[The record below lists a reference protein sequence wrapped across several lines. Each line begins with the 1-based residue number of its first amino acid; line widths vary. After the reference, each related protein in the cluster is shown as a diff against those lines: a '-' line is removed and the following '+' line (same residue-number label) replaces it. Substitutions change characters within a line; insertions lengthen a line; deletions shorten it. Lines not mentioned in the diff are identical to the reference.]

1 MILFL
6 SSSNLSAR
14 AIVPPAD
21 TGSGLASPLEG
32 GPEGGP
38 EGVADGGPEDCAE
51 SGARGAGRTPDAG
64 PLGKPIPAGRWK
76 LFGRFIVLRP

>member
-14 AIVPPAD
+14 VIVPAAG
-21 TGSGLASPLEG
+21 TCGELASPLDG
-32 GPEGGP
+32 GPEGGT
-38 EGVADGGPEDCAE
+38 EGDADGGPEDCAE

-64 PLGKPIPAGRWK
+64 PLGRPTPAGRWK
-76 LFGRFIVLRP
+76 LFGRLIVLRP

>member
-14 AIVPPAD
+14 VIVPA
-21 TGSGLASPLEG
+21 GGGLVSPLDEG
-32 GPEGGP
+32 GPE
-38 EGVADGGPEDCAE
+38 VVTDDGAEDCAE

-64 PLGKPIPAGRWK
+64 PLGRPTPARRWK
-76 LFGRFIVLRP
+76 LFFGRFIVLGSEKQD

>member
-14 AIVPPAD
+14 VIVPAVD
-21 TGSGLASPLEG
+21 AGGGLASPLDDGTEG
-32 GPEGGP
+32 GPEAA
-38 EGVADGGPEDCAE
+38 ADDGAEDCAE

-64 PLGKPIPAGRWK
+64 PLGRPTPVGRWK
-76 LFGRFIVLRP
+76 LFGRLIVFGS

>member
-14 AIVPPAD
+14 VVVPVAG
-21 TGSGLASPLEG
+21 TGGGLASPLDDS
-32 GPEGGP
+32 PEGGP
-38 EGVADGGPEDCAE
+38 EAVAEGGPEDCVE

-64 PLGKPIPAGRWK
+64 PLGRPTPAGRWK
-76 LFGRFIVLRP
+76 LFGRLIVLRS